1 MQDTFFF
8 YDLETSG
15 FNPRDARIMQFA
27 GQRTDMNLRP
37 IGKPVN
43 QLIRMSEE
51 ILPDPDA
58 VLITGITP
66 QQTIADGVSE
76 AAFLRLFQEEVAVPG
91 TIFVGFNSV
100 RFDDEF
106 MRYLHYRNFYDP
118 YEWQWRD
125 NKSRW
130 DILDVVRMTRAL
142 RPDDIVWPVD
152 AMGKPTNRLTEL
164 TELNGLEHV
173 KAHDALSDVFA
184 TIAVARMIQNKQ
196 PKLFDYLLRMRQ
208 KSQVAALCESGQ
220 PFLYTSGRYSG
231 EWQKTTAVGVVAA
244 HPQRQGVLVFDL
256 RFDPAVFDAMSVEE
270 LAEAWRRRGDDEGV
284 RLPVKTLQYNRC
296 PAVAPLGV
304 LDAVGYERLQL
315 QPETLKKHFKQLQ
328 QSDLAQKLLKALTIL
343 EDKQKTLFASE
354 KYDVDT
360 QLYDGFFESAD
371 KTKMSLVRA
380 ADAQDLKTLEV
391 QFSDERLRSLLP
403 LYKARNFSQA
413 LSDDEREIWERF
425 RERRL
430 LSGKQASRAARY
442 FHRLSELHSKQ
453 ELNDEQRYLL
463 EELRLYGESIL
474 PEGDI

>member
-1 MQDTFFF
+1 MQDSFFF

-27 GQRTDMNLRP
+27 GQRTDMNLKP

-43 QLIRMSEE
+43 QLIRMSDE
-51 ILPDPDA
+51 ILPEPDA

-66 QQTIADGVSE
+66 QQTIADGVTE
-76 AAFLRLFQEEVAVPG
+76 AEFLRQFHEEVAVPG

-142 RPDDIVWPVD
+142 RPEGIVWPVD

-220 PFLYTSGRYSG
+220 PFLYTSGRYPS
-231 EWQKTTAVGVVAA
+231 EWQKTTAVGVVAD
-244 HPQRQGVLVFDL
+244 HPQRQGSLVFDL
-256 RFDPAVFDAMSVEE
+256 RYDPMVFSAMNVEE
-270 LAEAWRRRGDDEGV
+270 IMEAWQRRGDAEGV

-296 PAVAPLGV
+296 PAVAPLSV
-304 LDAVGYERLQL
+304 LDDASQDRLQL
-315 QPETLKKHFKQLQ
+315 QATIVQKHFKELQ
-328 QSDLAQKLLKALTIL
+328 NSGLAKKLLQALALI
-343 EDKQKTLFASE
+343 EEKQEALFATE
-354 KYDVDT
+354 AYDVDAK
-360 QLYDGFFESAD
+360 LYDGFFDGAD
-371 KTKMSLVRA
+371 RTKMSLVRA
-380 ADAQDLKTLEV
+380 ADADELKTLEV
-391 QFSDERLRSLLP
+391 QFSDDRLRSLFP
-403 LYKARNFSQA
+403 LYKARNFRQL
-413 LSDDEREIWERF
+413 LSDDERELWERF

-430 LSGKQASRAARY
+430 MSGKQASRAAK
-442 FHRLSELHSKQ
+442 FFQRLSELHAQSTTS
-453 ELNDEQRYLL
+453 EEQRYLL

-474 PEGDI
+474 PNEYM